1 MAIGLSRR
9 TLSKRIG
16 EEQKAQSDYGKNL
29 AEAKRKKDTKS
40 AKVIGH
46 IRGEERE
53 HESMLRKVGAKWQN
67 KTTWQQTL
75 RLLCLTRSRNHRT
88 ILLLE
93 STRLLIIL
101 RSPLQNCQRMP
112 RVRSCNST
120 SSAPKRT

>member
-46 IRGEERE
+46 IRGEEVE
-53 HESMLRKVGAKWQN
+53 HEGMLRKLGK
-67 KTTWQQTL
+67 
-75 RLLCLTRSRNHRT
+75 
-88 ILLLE
+88 
-93 STRLLIIL
+93 
-101 RSPLQNCQRMP
+101 
-112 RVRSCNST
+112 
-120 SSAPKRT
+120 